1 MLNNLLKKLPWK
13 TLLWVAAVLLAL
25 WLIYQK
31 GYESGFTRAE
41 SAGNTALEKQKSAS
55 DATLSRFQ
63 ADVAQQQQQRA
74 EQVNAALQAWQQRY
88 QQLVASAHAAEQQY
102 LTTTAS
108 LRQQNENLKGRI
120 DDVTQRWIDER
131 GKIRP
136 IECVFTA
143 GFVQQYN
150 AAYGLSV
157 TDATGFTTV
166 TSRAGNTTTTATAL
180 DARLRDSGVTQRDI
194 LAHSADVGERYQQ
207 LAAQVNGLLDYLAA
221 LQNRKE

>member
-1 MLNNLLKKLPWK
+1 MLNLLKALPWK
-13 TLLWVAAVLLAL
+13 TLLWVAAALCAL
-25 WLIYQK
+25 WLIYQN
-31 GYESGFTRAE
+31 GYDSGFARAE
-41 SAGNTALEKQKSAS
+41 SAGNTSLEKQRAESK
-55 DATLSRFQ
+55 ATLASLQ
-63 ADVAQQQQQRA
+63 ADIAQQQQQRA
-74 EQVNAALQAWQQRY
+74 EQATAALQAWQQRY

-108 LRQQNENLKGRI
+108 LRQQNENLKRRI

-131 GKIRP
+131 GQSRP

-150 AAYGLSV
+150 AAFGAV
-157 TDATGFTTV
+157 AGTGASTV
-166 TSRAGNTTTTATAL
+166 ASGAGNTSATAATF

-194 LAHSADVGERYQQ
+194 LAHSADAGERYQQ
-207 LAAQVNGLLDYLAA
+207 LAAQVNGLLDLLAA

>member
-1 MLNNLLKKLPWK
+1 MLNLLKALPWK

-25 WLIYQK
+25 WLIYQN
-31 GYESGFTRAE
+31 GYESGFARAE
-41 SAGNTALEKQKSAS
+41 SAGHTALEKQKSAS
-55 DATLSRFQ
+55 DTTLARFQ
-63 ADVAQQQQQRA
+63 ADIAQQQQQRA
-74 EQVNAALQAWQQRY
+74 EQANAALQAWQQRY
-88 QQLVASAHAAEQQY
+88 QQLVTSANTAEQRY

-108 LRQQNENLKGRI
+108 LRQQNENLKRRI

-131 GKIRP
+131 GQSRP

-157 TDATGFTTV
+157 NGETGFTTAA
-166 TSRAGNTTTTATAL
+166 SRAGNTATTATAL

-194 LAHSADVGERYQQ
+194 LVHSADAGERYQQ

>member
-1 MLNNLLKKLPWK
+1 MLNLLKTLPWK

-25 WLIYQK
+25 WLIYQN
-31 GYESGFTRAE
+31 GYESGFARAE

-55 DATLSRFQ
+55 DATLARFQ
-63 ADVAQQQQQRA
+63 ADIAQQQQQRA
-74 EQVNAALQAWQQRY
+74 EQANAALQAWQQRY
-88 QQLVASAHAAEQQY
+88 QQLVASAHTAEQRY

-108 LRQQNENLKGRI
+108 LRQQNENLKRRI
-120 DDVTQRWIDER
+120 DDVTQRWIDEH
-131 GKIRP
+131 GQSRP

-150 AAYGLSV
+150 AAF
-157 TDATGFTTV
+157 DAVAGTG
-166 TSRAGNTTTTATAL
+166 TTTAASGAGYTSAAAATL

-194 LAHSADVGERYQQ
+194 LAHSTDAGERYQQ
-207 LAAQVNGLLDYLAA
+207 LVAQVNGLLDYLAA

>member
-1 MLNNLLKKLPWK
+1 MLNLLKALPWK

-25 WLIYQK
+25 WLIYQN
-31 GYESGFTRAE
+31 GYESGFARAE

-55 DATLSRFQ
+55 YTTLARFQ
-63 ADVAQQQQQRA
+63 ADIAQQQQQQA
-74 EQVNAALQAWQQRY
+74 EQARDALQAWQQRY
-88 QQLVASAHAAEQQY
+88 QQLVTSANTAEQRY

-108 LRQQNENLKGRI
+108 LRQQNENLKRRI

-131 GKIRP
+131 GQSRP

-150 AAYGLSV
+150 AAF
-157 TDATGFTTV
+157 DAVARTG
-166 TSRAGNTTTTATAL
+166 TTTAASGAGYTSAAAATL

-194 LAHSADVGERYQQ
+194 LAHSADAGERYQQ

>member
-1 MLNNLLKKLPWK
+1 MLNLLKMLPWK

-31 GYESGFTRAE
+31 GYEGGFARAE

-55 DATLSRFQ
+55 DATLERLQ
-63 ADVAQQQQQRA
+63 ADIAQQQQQRA
-74 EQVNAALQAWQQRY
+74 EQANAALQAWQQRY
-88 QQLVASAHAAEQQY
+88 QQLVMSANVAEQQY

-108 LRQQNENLKGRI
+108 LRQQNENLKRRI

-131 GKIRP
+131 GQSRP

-150 AAYGLSV
+150 AAYGLSINGE
-157 TDATGFTTV
+157 TG
-166 TSRAGNTTTTATAL
+166 SATAASGAGGTSAAAALL
-180 DARLRDSGVTQRDI
+180 DARLFDSGVTQRDI

-207 LAAQVNGLLDYLAA
+207 LAAQVNGLLGYLAA
-221 LQNRKE
+221 LQNGKE

>member
-1 MLNNLLKKLPWK
+1 MLNLLKKLPWK

-31 GYESGFTRAE
+31 GYESGFARAE
-41 SAGNTALEKQKSAS
+41 SAGNTALEKQKSVS
-55 DATLSRFQ
+55 DATLARFQ
-63 ADVAQQQQQRA
+63 ADIAQQQQQRA
-74 EQVNAALQAWQQRY
+74 EQANAALQAWQQRY
-88 QQLVASAHAAEQQY
+88 QQLVTSANTAEQHY
-102 LTTTAS
+102 LATTAS
-108 LRQQNENLKGRI
+108 LRQQNENLKRRI

-131 GKIRP
+131 GQSRP

-150 AAYGLSV
+150 AAFDAVAG
-157 TDATGFTTV
+157 TDATTAASG
-166 TSRAGNTTTTATAL
+166 AGYTPTAAATL

-194 LAHSADVGERYQQ
+194 LAHSTDAGERYQQ
-207 LAAQVNGLLDYLAA
+207 LVAQVNGLLDYLAA

>member
-1 MLNNLLKKLPWK
+1 MLNLLKKLPWK
-13 TLLWVAAVLLAL
+13 TLLWVAAALCAL

-31 GYESGFTRAE
+31 GYEGGFARAE

-55 DATLSRFQ
+55 NATLARLQ

-74 EQVNAALQAWQQRY
+74 EQANAALQAWQQRY
-88 QQLVASAHAAEQQY
+88 QRLVASAHAAEQQY
-102 LTTTAS
+102 LTTTVS
-108 LRQQNENLKGRI
+108 LRQQNENLKRRI

-131 GKIRP
+131 GQSRP
-136 IECVFTA
+136 IECVFTT

-150 AAYGLSV
+150 AAF
-157 TDATGFTTV
+157 DAV
-166 TSRAGNTTTTATAL
+166 AGSGATTAASGTGYTSAAAATL

-194 LAHSADVGERYQQ
+194 LAHSTDAGERYQQ